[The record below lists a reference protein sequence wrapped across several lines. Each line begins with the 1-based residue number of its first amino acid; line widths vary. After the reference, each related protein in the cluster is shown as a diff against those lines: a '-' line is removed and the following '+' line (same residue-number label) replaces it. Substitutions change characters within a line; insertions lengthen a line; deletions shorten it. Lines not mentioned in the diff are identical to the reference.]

1 MIISKVI
8 VINKKGIVMLEES
21 TKNDIENLKKQINEA
36 ANLSLIL
43 NDSLIYGIDK
53 QIECKPVLVLIDLL
67 AYKLKLIEDDYGYL
81 VSRFK
86 Q

>member
-1 MIISKVI
+1 MIISIVI

-53 QIECKPVLVLIDLL
+53 QIECKPVLALID
-67 AYKLKLIEDDYGYL
+67 
-81 VSRFK
+81 
-86 Q
+86 

>member
-1 MIISKVI
+1 MIISMVI

-43 NDSLIYGIDK
+43 NDSLIYRIDK

>member
-1 MIISKVI
+1 MIISMVI

-21 TKNDIENLKKQINEA
+21 SKNDIENLKKQINEA

-43 NDSLIYGIDK
+43 NDSLIYRIDK

-67 AYKLKLIEDDYGYL
+67 AYKLKLIEVDYGYL